1 MDGTKRRRCLSWHS
15 CVVGGGAAE
24 VGRREGRVGVEEG
37 PVRPVRQRPCALVL
51 CEGMRIFCVSKM
63 RQKPG
68 RSSPFLGASCI
79 ILHLVPGLN
88 DKN

>member
-15 CVVGGGAAE
+15 CVVGGGAAK

-63 RQKPG
+63 RRETGEVTAVPW
-68 RSSPFLGASCI
+68 REMYHTPFGS
-79 ILHLVPGLN
+79 GTQ
-88 DKN
+88 